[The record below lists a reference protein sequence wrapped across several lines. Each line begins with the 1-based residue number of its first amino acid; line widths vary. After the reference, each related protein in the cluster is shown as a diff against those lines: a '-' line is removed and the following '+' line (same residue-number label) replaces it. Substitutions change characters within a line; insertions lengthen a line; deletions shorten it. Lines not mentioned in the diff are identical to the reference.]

1 MMRALS
7 FPRLLVACVSA
18 ACVAAMALSSP
29 VLAVDPDEQLADPVL
44 EARARAVSKTLRCVV
59 CQSQSIDDS
68 NASLAKDLRII
79 VRERIAAGDTNAQVT
94 AYVVERYG
102 DYVLLA
108 PPLRGRTLLLWAAPL
123 LFLLVGGGV
132 AVVVIRQAGGF
143 GDDDDGDNQGSG
155 AWS

>member
-1 MMRALS
+1 MMRAPFCRFLIAS
-7 FPRLLVACVSA
+7 ILA
-18 ACVAAMALSSP
+18 ACVAVMAWSGP

-44 EARARAVSKTLRCVV
+44 EARARVVSKTLRCVV
-59 CQSQSIDDS
+59 CQSQSIDES
-68 NASLAKDLRII
+68 NAPLAKDLRII

-108 PPLRGRTLLLWAAPL
+108 PPVRGRTLLLWASPL

-132 AVVVIRQAGGF
+132 VVVVIRQAGGF
-143 GDDDDGDNQGSG
+143 NDDDGDGEDSG